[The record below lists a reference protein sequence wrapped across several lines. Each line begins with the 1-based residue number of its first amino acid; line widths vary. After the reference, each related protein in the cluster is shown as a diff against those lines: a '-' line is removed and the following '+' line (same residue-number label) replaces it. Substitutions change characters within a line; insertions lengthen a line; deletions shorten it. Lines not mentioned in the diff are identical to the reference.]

1 MAGPPLK
8 PKKEIFEMD
17 KSNELLRMERDLNG
31 HPELRKKL
39 DAEIRRI
46 ADAGEAQSDGE
57 AMAKAAAAL
66 GYSITPEE
74 LERTTADL
82 EKLDDDELE
91 ASGGN
96 AFTREKKTDEYGHDE
111 GCVLTWHCFAA
122 FLHTEAESK
131 DVSCWKDHKCVVVNK
146 DIKI

>member
-1 MAGPPLK
+1 
-8 PKKEIFEMD
+8 MD
-17 KSNELLRMERDLNG
+17 KSNELLRMERDLNAN
-31 HPELRKKL
+31 PELREKL

-46 ADAGEAQSDGE
+46 AGAGEAASDGE

-66 GYSITPEE
+66 GYTITPEE

-96 AFTREKKTDEYGHDE
+96 AFTRKKKEDEYGHTE
-111 GCVLTWHCFAA
+111 GCVVTWHCFAA
-122 FLHTEAESK
+122 FLHTETKST
-131 DVSCWKDHKCVVVNK
+131 DVACWKDHRCAMVNK
-146 DIKI
+146 DVKITV

>member
-1 MAGPPLK
+1 MDGPPLK

-31 HPELRKKL
+31 HPELREKL

-82 EKLDDDELE
+82 EKLDDDEYDNE
-91 ASGGN
+91 
-96 AFTREKKTDEYGHDE
+96 
-111 GCVLTWHCFAA
+111 
-122 FLHTEAESK
+122 
-131 DVSCWKDHKCVVVNK
+131 
-146 DIKI
+146 I